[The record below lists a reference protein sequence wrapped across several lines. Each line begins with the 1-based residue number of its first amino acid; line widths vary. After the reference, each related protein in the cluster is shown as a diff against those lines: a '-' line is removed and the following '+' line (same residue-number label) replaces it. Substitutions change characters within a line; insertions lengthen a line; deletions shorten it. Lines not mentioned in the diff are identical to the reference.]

1 MSILHQRKIN
11 KRVIILTFLLV
22 LWACGLVLRL
32 IQLQII
38 EHTTLKAQVT
48 EQNHNTVKVVPER
61 GTIFDRKGNILARSL
76 PRKSVFYTPF
86 EEEPYSLQCRTI
98 DKLKGILDL
107 SDRELWVI
115 KNRIKEKAP
124 FIWVKRKIYPEEEEK
139 VKNLHLGGIHL
150 LEENKRFYA
159 QGKLAA
165 HLLGRVDIDDI
176 GACGVERE
184 YNSILEGTIG
194 KRLMLMDAKRRDYR
208 METVEEP
215 DPGRDLILTIDETI
229 QYIAEKELERAVRES
244 KANWGTVVIGEPH
257 TGEILAMANYP
268 TYNLNSLPSVPTL
281 LDRNAAIHHL
291 FEPGSTFK
299 IITASGAL
307 ESNSMLLDET
317 FDCSKGA
324 IFVAGKT
331 IRDHHRFEILSF
343 PEVIIHSSNVGTV
356 LIGQRTG
363 EDTIY
368 KTIKAFGL
376 GQRTGIDLP
385 AEEKGLFRTLDR
397 WTKISVS
404 SLSIGY
410 EISVTAIQMLQII
423 NTVANRGIIIS
434 PRVVKK
440 ILFSADEAKEKPI
453 RSKRVISEETALKL
467 ISILQ
472 NVVLEGTGK
481 AAQIK
486 GYRAA
491 GKTGTAQK
499 YDHSKG
505 SYSSSLHMASF
516 VGFAPV
522 ENPALSIVV
531 VIDEPKGQYYG
542 GQVAA
547 PVFKEIAS
555 QVLRYLRIPR
565 QKTFPEAIIAAKQS
579 KRTER

>member
-1 MSILHQRKIN
+1 MNSLYQRKVN
-11 KRVIILTFLLV
+11 KRIIILTSLLV
-22 LWACGLVLRL
+22 IWACGLVLRL

-38 EHTTLKAQVT
+38 EHATLKAQVA
-48 EQNHNTVKVVPER
+48 EQNHNTVKVFPER

-86 EEEPYSLQCRTI
+86 KEEPYSFQCQII
-98 DKLKGILDL
+98 DKLKGVLDL

-115 KNRIKEKAP
+115 KNRIKENAP
-124 FIWVKRKIYPEEEEK
+124 FIWVKRKIYPEQEEK
-139 VKNLHLGGIHL
+139 IKNMHLGGIHL
-150 LEENKRFYA
+150 LEENKRFYP

-176 GACGVERE
+176 GASGVERE

-208 METVEEP
+208 METMEEP
-215 DPGRDLILTIDETI
+215 EPGRDLVLTIDETI
-229 QYIAEKELERAVRES
+229 QYIAERELGRAVQES
-244 KANWGTVVIGEPH
+244 EANWGTIIIGEPY

-268 TYNLNSLPSVPTL
+268 TYNLNSLPSIPTL

-299 IITASGAL
+299 VITASGAI
-307 ESNSMLLDET
+307 ETNSVPLDET
-317 FDCSKGA
+317 FDCSKGS
-324 IFVAGKT
+324 IYVAGKA
-331 IRDHHRFEILSF
+331 IRDYHRFETLSF

-356 LIGQRTG
+356 QIGQRTG

-368 KTIKAFGL
+368 KTIKAFGF

-385 AEEKGLFRTLDR
+385 AEEKGTFRTLDR

-410 EISVTAIQMLQII
+410 EISVTAIQMLQAI
-423 NTVANRGIIIS
+423 NTVANRGIVIP

-440 ILFSADEAKEKPI
+440 ILVSADEAKEKPI
-453 RSKRVISEETALKL
+453 RTKRVISEKTALIL
-467 ISILQ
+467 TSILH
-472 NVVLEGTGK
+472 NVTLKGTGK

-486 GYRAA
+486 GYRVA

-499 YDHSKG
+499 YDRSKS
-505 SYSSSLHMASF
+505 SYSSTSHIASF
-516 VGFAPV
+516 IGFAPV

-547 PVFKEIAS
+547 PVFREVAS

-565 QKTFPEAIIAAKQS
+565 QKTFTEAIIAAKPS
-579 KRTER
+579 KQATR

>member
-1 MSILHQRKIN
+1 MSNLYQKKAN
-11 KRVIILTFLLV
+11 KRVIILTFFLV
-22 LWACGLVLRL
+22 IWACGLGLRL

-38 EHTTLKAQVT
+38 EHATLKAQVT
-48 EQNHNTVKVVPER
+48 EQNHNTVKVIPER

-86 EEEPYSLQCRTI
+86 EEEPYLSQCQTI
-98 DKLKGILDL
+98 NKLKGVLDL
-107 SDRELWVI
+107 SDRELWII
-115 KNRIKEKAP
+115 KNRIKKNAP

-139 VKNLHLGGIHL
+139 VKSLHLGGIHL
-150 LEENKRFYA
+150 LEENKRFYP

-176 GACGVERE
+176 GASGVEKE
-184 YNSILEGTIG
+184 YNSILEGKIG

-215 DPGRDLILTIDETI
+215 EPGRDLILTIDETI
-229 QYIAEKELERAVRES
+229 QYIAEKELERAVQES
-244 KANWGTVVIGEPH
+244 EANWGTVVIGEPI

-268 TYNLNSLPSVPTL
+268 SCNLNSPPKVPSL

-299 IITASGAL
+299 IIPASGAL
-307 ESNSMLLDET
+307 ETKSIPLDES

-331 IRDHHRFEILSF
+331 IRDYHRFGILSF

-356 LIGQRTG
+356 QIGQRTG

-368 KTIKAFGL
+368 KTIKAFGF

-385 AEEKGLFRTLDR
+385 AEERGVFRPLDR

-410 EISVTAIQMLQII
+410 EVSVTAIQMLQTI
-423 NTVANRGIIIS
+423 NTVANRGITIT

-440 ILFSADEAKEKPI
+440 ILVSPDEIKEKPI
-453 RSKRVISEETALKL
+453 RSKRVISEETALTL
-467 ISILQ
+467 TSILQ

-486 GYRAA
+486 GYNAA

-499 YDHSKG
+499 YDNSKG
-505 SYSSSLHMASF
+505 GYSSSSHVASF

-547 PVFKEIAS
+547 PVFREISS

-565 QKTFPEAIIAAKQS
+565 QKTFTEAIIAAKPS
-579 KRTER
+579 KQATR